1 MKITICSIAAMVFFL
16 NSFGRGFNSQGPAHK
31 AQQVSGQDF
40 IAGDIPPTTTLVY
53 PGTNGKLVY
62 IADSLGNKIPDFSN
76 AGYKGGGVSIPY
88 VAVKETVWPVLGDNS
103 VNIQA
108 AIDRVSAMSPDV
120 SGYRGAVLLK
130 MGIYNLEK
138 PIYIKASGVVLR
150 GEGMSEIGTILI
162 GKLPKEGQGRSF
174 GRSALVNVEGTA
186 LKLQE
191 ETKQVIS
198 DNYVP
203 VGTRSF
209 NVVSAKSFKP
219 GDKIM
224 VRRIGNQAWIKEIGE
239 DSISVGRNRWRPFN
253 INWDRVITEIKG
265 NTITIDAP
273 ILCAIETRWGG
284 GEIFKYD
291 DQGRLDQ
298 VGIENLRGISEYNP
312 TVRMTSYG
320 NMDRGNFDDKTRPH
334 YEGDEYYSDE
344 NHYFNFINLT
354 NAVNCWV
361 RNISALH
368 FGSSVVNAGS
378 GTKWITVQ
386 DCESWEPVSIR
397 AGARRFT
404 YQLSGQLSLVQRC
417 FSQKGRHSFV
427 LGTNATGNVF
437 LNCEAVNPYAT
448 SEPHANWITG
458 SLYDNVKAPLSA
470 RYWKDINIGWAG
482 ANIVFWNCEGDFLM
496 QSPPTATNYS
506 FGHIGI
512 NAVIFN
518 TFFQDLTKPNGH
530 VESMDYHV
538 TPKSLYLTQLKER
551 LGTEAVMNVISEGQS
566 WK

>member
-1 MKITICSIAAMVFFL
+1 LFISNGFGEKIYNPSNANKGENDFPV
-16 NSFGRGFNSQGPAHK
+16 
-31 AQQVSGQDF
+31 QDL
-40 IAGDIPPTTTLVY
+40 PPTTTLVY
-53 PGTNGKLVY
+53 PGTDGKLIY
-62 IADSLGNKIPDFSN
+62 IPDSLGNKIPDFSN
-76 AGYKGGGVSIPY
+76 AGYKGGGVAIPY
-88 VAVKETVWPVLGDNS
+88 VAIKETVWPTLGDNS

-108 AIDRVSAMSPDV
+108 AIDLVSAMTPDA
-120 SGYRGAVLLK
+120 SGFRGAVLLK
-130 MGIYNLEK
+130 MGTYNLEK
-138 PIYIKASGVVLR
+138 PIYIKTSGIVLR
-150 GEGMSEIGTILI
+150 GEGMSDIGTILI
-162 GKLPKEGQGRSF
+162 GKLQKEGQGRS
-174 GRSALVNVEGTA
+174 RAALVNFEGTA
-186 LKLQE
+186 LKAQE
-191 ETKQVIS
+191 ETKQVIT

-203 VGTRSF
+203 VGARSF
-209 NVVSAKSFKP
+209 NVVSSKAFKP
-219 GDKIM
+219 GDKIL

-239 DSISVGRNRWRPFN
+239 DSIGAGRSRWRPFN
-253 INWDRVITEIKG
+253 INWDRVITEVKG
-265 NTITIDAP
+265 NMITVDAP

-284 GEIFKYD
+284 GEILKYE
-291 DQGRLDQ
+291 DQGRLEQ

-334 YEGDEYYSDE
+334 YEGNEYYSDE

-354 NAVNCWV
+354 NTVNSWV

-368 FGSSVVNAGS
+368 FGSSVVSAGN

-386 DCESWEPVSIR
+386 DCESREPVSIR

-404 YQLSGQLSLVQRC
+404 FQLSGQLSLVQRC

-538 TPKSLYLTQLKER
+538 APKSLYLTQLKER
-551 LGTEAVMNVISEGQS
+551 MGMEAVNNVIKKGQS
-566 WK
+566 IDY

>member
-1 MKITICSIAAMVFFL
+1 MKITICFL
-16 NSFGRGFNSQGPAHK
+16 VLSLFISNGFAEKIYNTSNANKGENDFPL
-31 AQQVSGQDF
+31 QDL
-40 IAGDIPPTTTLVY
+40 PPTTTLVY
-53 PGTNGKLVY
+53 PGTVGKLIY

-76 AGYKGGGVSIPY
+76 AGYKGGGVAIPY
-88 VAVKETVWPVLGDNS
+88 VAIKETVWPTLGDNS

-108 AIDRVSAMSPDV
+108 AIDRVSAMTPDA
-120 SGYRGAVLLK
+120 SGFRGAVLLK
-130 MGIYNLEK
+130 MGTYNLEK
-138 PIYIKASGVVLR
+138 PIYIKASGIVLR
-150 GEGMSEIGTILI
+150 GEGMSDIGTILI
-162 GKLPKEGQGRSF
+162 GKLQKEGQGRS
-174 GRSALVNVEGTA
+174 RAALVNFEGTA
-186 LKLQE
+186 LKAQE
-191 ETKQVIS
+191 ETKQVIT

-203 VGTRSF
+203 VGARSF
-209 NVVSAKSFKP
+209 NVVSSKAFKK
-219 GDKIM
+219 GDKIL

-239 DSISVGRNRWRPFN
+239 DSIGAGRSRWRPFN
-253 INWDRVITEIKG
+253 INWDRIITEVKG
-265 NTITIDAP
+265 NTITVDAP

-284 GEIFKYD
+284 GEILKYE
-291 DQGRLDQ
+291 DQGRLEQ

-354 NAVNCWV
+354 NTVSSWV
-361 RNISALH
+361 RNISAIH
-368 FGSSVVNAGS
+368 FGSSVVSAGN

-386 DCESWEPVSIR
+386 DCESREPVSIR

-437 LNCEAVNPYAT
+437 LYCEAVNPYAT

-482 ANIVFWNCEGDFLM
+482 ANIVFWNCEGDFLI

-538 TPKSLYLTQLKER
+538 APKSLYLTQLKER
-551 LGTEAVMNVISEGQS
+551 LGMEAVNNVIKKGQS
-566 WK
+566 IDY